1 MLRVADGVAG
11 FPLHLADGHDV
22 AAAGF
27 LDLGVLL
34 AAHGVHAAELIGAAH
49 AHVAQRQIGRDLA
62 GEHLDEGVLAELVGN
77 GLEHERAHRTVRVD
91 GELAAVRRGDLTDVG
106 RAGHVI
112 DDRPQHAL
120 GADAAAG
127 SAAEHGEHGAVLQTL
142 TQALDGVLLGEHH
155 VLEVFLH
162 EFLVRTGGRLK
173 ERLAQRLDHV
183 GVGGGNG
190 DLRGLVAIGLVSH
203 VVHQIDDTGAV
214 AHRRG
219 HGADGAAVL
228 VALNEL
234 YQTGLDTR
242 KLQEIGALVGAD
254 VPFCI
259 SGGCALAEG
268 IGEILSPIHA
278 HPEYCLVI
286 CKPEVGVSTAAA
298 YKKFDEIGTICP
310 PMTDSLI
317 ASLIAGDMKEA
328 ALYMSNAFE
337 QLLNLPEVTEIETL
351 LTKHG
356 ALKAVMS
363 GSGSAVFGIFD
374 SPLKAEKCFLECKPQ
389 YPETYLCHPYNKGA
403 TVL

>member
-1 MLRVADGVAG
+1 MKKITVKAPAKINLSLDILGRRADGYHFLRTVMQAID
-11 FPLHLADGHDV
+11 LCDTIHLSMTSDDIKIICAREDV
-22 AAAGF
+22 PCDERNIAYKAAAAF
-27 LDLGVLL
+27 FD
-34 AAHGVHAAELIGAAH
+34 
-49 AHVAQRQIGRDLA
+49 Q
-62 GEHLDEGVLAELVGN
+62 
-77 GLEHERAHRTVRVD
+77 
-91 GELAAVRRGDLTDVG
+91 
-106 RAGHVI
+106 
-112 DDRPQHAL
+112 
-120 GADAAAG
+120 
-127 SAAEHGEHGAVLQTL
+127 
-142 TQALDGVLLGEHH
+142 TQAVQ
-155 VLEVFLH
+155 
-162 EFLVRTGGRLK
+162 TGIRIQIDKIIPSQAGL
-173 ERLAQRLDHV
+173 
-183 GVGGGNG
+183 GGG
-190 DLRGLVAIGLVSH
+190 S
-203 VVHQIDDTGAV
+203 
-214 AHRRG
+214 
-219 HGADGAAVL
+219 ADGAAVL

-337 QLLNLPEVTEIETL
+337 QLLNMPEVTEIETL